1 MTKTF
6 TRNDITRFLYGE
18 MKEDE
23 IHSFNL
29 SLESD
34 QELKKE
40 YREQLSLLEL
50 IERSRLEPSEKTISR
65 ILKYSRDFTVS
76 TELERS

>member
-18 MKEDE
+18 MTEDE
-23 IHSFNL
+23 MISFDY

-40 YREQLSLLEL
+40 YQEQLSLLEL
-50 IERSRLEPSEKTISR
+50 IERSRLEPSENTISG
-65 ILKYSRDFTVS
+65 ILKYSRDYNVS